1 MSDRQGMRMDGGSG
15 GRRSGQRMIL
25 RRDHIAGGVFVVG
38 GIALFAMSGD
48 LPFGTLASP
57 GAGMMPKLV
66 LVLLI
71 GFGALLALRANES
84 PPLASIA
91 WNDFT
96 HALTI
101 VAVSAVVIGA
111 YTVVGFVPSVSLM
124 LFVLIYVVERRSLVS
139 ALAVSIGVTIG
150 SYVLFSMLLKSP
162 LPPMPFWS

>member
-1 MSDRQGMRMDGGSG
+1 MSMAGGSG
-15 GRRSGQRMIL
+15 DPRSGQRMIL
-25 RRDHIAGGVFVVG
+25 RRDHVAGGAFVVAG
-38 GIALFAMSGD
+38 LAVFAMSGD

-71 GFGALLALRANES
+71 GFGALLAIRAGES
-84 PPLASIA
+84 PPLGSIP

-96 HALTI
+96 HAVT
-101 VAVSAVVIGA
+101 VVVVSAAVIAA

-124 LFVLIYVVERRSLVS
+124 LFVLIYAVERRSLVS
-139 ALAVSIGVTIG
+139 ALAVSICVTVG
-150 SYVLFSMLLKSP
+150 AYYLFGTLLKSP